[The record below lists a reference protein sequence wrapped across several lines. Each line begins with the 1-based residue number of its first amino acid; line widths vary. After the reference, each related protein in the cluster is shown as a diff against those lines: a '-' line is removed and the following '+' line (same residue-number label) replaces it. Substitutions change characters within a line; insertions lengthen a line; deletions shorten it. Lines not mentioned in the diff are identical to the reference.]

1 MLIHQIRYTL
11 RTLRRAPGF
20 TAMAILTVA
29 LGVGANTA
37 VFSVVDGVLLRPL
50 PYAHPDRL
58 VKLSE
63 VPASRRASAARFG
76 IAAANL
82 EHYRLAR
89 SFEGLAGYTRMSRT
103 LTGSGEPVQVL
114 GEEVT
119 TDLFALLGAS
129 AALGRVFGPDE
140 DDPGRRGVV
149 ILTYAFWQAKFGG
162 DRAILGRTLTFNG
175 EPYP

>member
-58 VKLSE
+58 VRVSE
-63 VPASRRASAARFG
+63 VPVA
-76 IAAANL
+76 L
-82 EHYRLAR
+82 
-89 SFEGLAGYTRMSRT
+89 RT
-103 LTGSGEPVQVL
+103 
-114 GEEVT
+114 
-119 TDLFALLGAS
+119 A
-129 AALGRVFGPDE
+129 
-140 DDPGRRGVV
+140 
-149 ILTYAFWQAKFGG
+149 
-162 DRAILGRTLTFNG
+162 TFNG
-175 EPYP
+175 IR

>member
-58 VKLSE
+58 VRVSE
-63 VPASRRASAARFG
+63 VPVALRRSAGRDNV
-76 IAAANL
+76 AAASL
-82 EHYRLAR
+82 QHYRLAQ
-89 SFEGLAGYTRMSRT
+89 SFEGLAGYNRMSRS
-103 LTGSGEPVQVL
+103 LTGSGDPEQVR

-119 TDLFALLGAS
+119 TNLFALLGAS
-129 AALGRVFGPDE
+129 AAIGRVFGPDE
-140 DDPGRRGVV
+140 DDPAAG
-149 ILTYAFWQAKFGG
+149 AWSS
-162 DRAILGRTLTFNG
+162 
-175 EPYP
+175 